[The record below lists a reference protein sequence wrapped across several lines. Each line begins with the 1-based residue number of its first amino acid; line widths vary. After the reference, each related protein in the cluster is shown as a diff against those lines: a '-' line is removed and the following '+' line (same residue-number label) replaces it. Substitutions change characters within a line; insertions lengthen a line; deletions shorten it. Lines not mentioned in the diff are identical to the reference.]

1 VETRQTLFSDVCG
14 TMDEL
19 KRLHYEEY
27 ERLLQDPAA
36 AIGPLLEDAESML
49 VRMRERL
56 GVYDAYRAKVRSAL
70 QEVDGV
76 ADDVI
81 EKAEGAMA
89 SLKKIV
95 ESADR
100 FAGTDVAK
108 IGEAAEVVRSLASA
122 QEHEMRANKELALEL
137 HRLFQDI
144 KADRP
149 WIMPEE
155 ETSSYLDGVR
165 KEYQSW
171 LPPEPHSE
179 FLLNRLAAGTAVIVD
194 AARPGGEPRINFQ
207 DGGFMAMSQVR
218 WDPVVSNFHP
228 ANYKPAPGGRVY
240 RRASPAAP

>member
-1 VETRQTLFSDVCG
+1 
-14 TMDEL
+14 
-19 KRLHYEEY
+19 
-27 ERLLQDPAA
+27 
-36 AIGPLLEDAESML
+36 
-49 VRMRERL
+49 
-56 GVYDAYRAKVRSAL
+56 
-70 QEVDGV
+70 VDGV
-76 ADDVI
+76 ADDVL

-100 FAGTDVAK
+100 FAGTDIAK
-108 IGEAAEVVRSLASA
+108 IGEAAEAVRSLASA

-165 KEYQSW
+165 KENQSW

-179 FLLNRLAAGTAVIVD
+179 FLLNRLAAATAVIVA
-194 AARPGGEPRINFQ
+194 AARPGGEPRINFE
-207 DGGFMAMSQVR
+207 DGGLIAMSQVR
-218 WDPVVSNFHP
+218 WDPVISNFHP
-228 ANYKPAPGGRVY
+228 ANYKPAPGSRDY
-240 RRASPAAP
+240 RRASPADH